1 MKHKRKLPSITS
13 RTLPSGQV
21 RWQVYCGRDNK
32 GKQRFRLFETQ
43 DEAEVHLKKISTA
56 KLNEGAAFWQLTD
69 DQRRE
74 ALDCYRILDGR
85 STLREAVQHY
95 ADKVLKFRH
104 DKTVREASLLLVE
117 KLTERGLAD
126 ISLRD
131 ITYRLRRFSS
141 IYGDRQLA
149 TITREDFDE
158 FVRHHNGITAR
169 TKINYAM
176 KIGQLFNYGK
186 RQGWCGENPAQEWE
200 RPQAQETEAK
210 IFTVDEVRRLL
221 AAAPSLGLLPFIALA
236 FFSGLRPNELQKI
249 DWSAVRVADKDIIV
263 GTKVAKKRRRRV
275 VPINDTLAAWLVVCE
290 IKTSG
295 PVTPPRVPYLEAKLS
310 AASGVKWKQNAL
322 RHSFASYHLAMFN
335 EPFKTAYLCGHTK
348 DPAVLHDH
356 YKALVSKADAEQF
369 WALRPTAG

>member
-131 ITYRLRRFSS
+131 ITLTVSEGSPPFTATASWRRSP
-141 IYGDRQLA
+141 
-149 TITREDFDE
+149 
-158 FVRHHNGITAR
+158 VRISMSLFGTTTAS
-169 TKINYAM
+169 
-176 KIGQLFNYGK
+176 
-186 RQGWCGENPAQEWE
+186 P
-200 RPQAQETEAK
+200 P
-210 IFTVDEVRRLL
+210 V
-221 AAAPSLGLLPFIALA
+221 
-236 FFSGLRPNELQKI
+236 QK
-249 DWSAVRVADKDIIV
+249 
-263 GTKVAKKRRRRV
+263 
-275 VPINDTLAAWLVVCE
+275 
-290 IKTSG
+290 
-295 PVTPPRVPYLEAKLS
+295 
-310 AASGVKWKQNAL
+310 
-322 RHSFASYHLAMFN
+322 
-335 EPFKTAYLCGHTK
+335 
-348 DPAVLHDH
+348 
-356 YKALVSKADAEQF
+356 
-369 WALRPTAG
+369 